1 VLSILFVVYASAHS
15 HTRSDNYELTFDTTL
30 VNHTV
35 NMSLVERVFPASELA
50 ALKHAVLAMDDLPTA
65 KRRKIDR
72 QESVHSQHSSDSGYH
87 SDHSNFSKGSDN
99 AVSPASSSHSD
110 EDDFTT
116 KIAEA
121 RARLYSN
128 ASLSISSPP
137 REESGEEC
145 PEASVSPNDYHSPV
159 SVETLADSPAR
170 TSGCSLDTFIRLGL
184 AVTTHERS
192 LLTAIS
198 PLKPTPIYR
207 TAESQA
213 RALQLLQ
220 RRRAALLLRRKQLEQ
235 ERRPSYQGFAIS
247 SHEVDEEDECEKQE
261 QENQQSH
268 TEPSANIHEAA
279 ALDSLSRQSPFE
291 DFFNIDAACQ
301 DALNDEEAN
310 SATEST

>member
-1 VLSILFVVYASAHS
+1 
-15 HTRSDNYELTFDTTL
+15 
-30 VNHTV
+30 
-35 NMSLVERVFPASELA
+35 MSLVERVFPASELA

-72 QESVHSQHSSDSGYH
+72 QESIHSRQSNDSGYH
-87 SDHSNFSKGSDN
+87 SDHSTSSKTSGN
-99 AVSPASSSHSD
+99 AHSPASSSHSD

-128 ASLSISSPP
+128 ASISISSPP
-137 REESGEEC
+137 REAESEADSPEE
-145 PEASVSPNDYHSPV
+145 SVSPADYHSPV

-170 TSGCSLDTFIRLGL
+170 TSGCSLDTFLRLGL

-247 SHEVDEEDECEKQE
+247 SHEVDEEDECEE
-261 QENQQSH
+261 QEEQECQQSH
-268 TEPSANIHEAA
+268 PETSADIPRAA
-279 ALDSLSRQSPFE
+279 TLDSALRQSPFE
-291 DFFNIDAACQ
+291 DFFNIEAACENAV
-301 DALNDEEAN
+301 DGAEVDGHPR
-310 SATEST
+310 SI